1 MDIEEIIAKKTEQFW
16 NSRFAEGMT
25 QGITQG
31 LAQGERNNKIATAR
45 NLLAMKIL
53 SNEQIAQATNLSVA
67 EISAL

>member
-1 MDIEEIIAKKTEQFW
+1 MDIEEIIKDKIAQ
-16 NSRFAEGMT
+16 AEPRW
-25 QGITQG
+25 I
-31 LAQGERNNKIATAR
+31 AQGERNNKIATAR